1 MMRQLFNFVVVAAC
15 FLSGACDSTGTES
28 GAMRAVADSIR
39 TDSIARTR
47 QDSINRT
54 LPGYVVDSILSTDEE
69 LRRFRAAVGGD
80 SAAEFTGGS
89 PNREALVQRFVSA
102 VAATDTNELRAMA
115 IHAREFA
122 DLYYVDSPYS
132 RAPYR
137 QSPALAWRMI
147 QNPSSAGLT
156 QMLTRFGG
164 RKLEYISHKCDPTV
178 EHEGSTTRYAGC
190 LVIAREPDGTT
201 VTRRYFG
208 SIMERG
214 GQFKFLSYSNQY

>member
-1 MMRQLFNFVVVAAC
+1 
-15 FLSGACDSTGTES
+15 
-28 GAMRAVADSIR
+28 
-39 TDSIARTR
+39 
-47 QDSINRT
+47 
-54 LPGYVVDSILSTDEE
+54 
-69 LRRFRAAVGGD
+69 
-80 SAAEFTGGS
+80 
-89 PNREALVQRFVSA
+89 
-102 VAATDTNELRAMA
+102 MA